1 MKADFDSTIL
11 HYRKKAVEL
20 ASRYESAEV
29 TRLQIDLR
37 DAMAR
42 RRTVLELGCGSGR
55 DAAFLNRI
63 SSTTS
68 LTATDASPEMLREAA
83 RIHPEIAGILDELVL
98 PRDLHSLVRAGRR
111 FSGIY
116 SIATLMHLSPE
127 DIEETIG
134 LLELVTEPGGIVF
147 LSVCTEKDEPLEEEG
162 QCLFTIKP
170 PKWWKKQLEK
180 TGFRI
185 IDLKIT
191 PDGLARK
198 NTSWLNITAVR

>member
-11 HYRKKAVEL
+11 HYRKKAVSL
-20 ASRYESAEV
+20 AARYESAEV

-42 RRTVLELGCGSGR
+42 RHNVLELGCGSGR
-55 DAAFLNRI
+55 DAAFLNRLGRAGE
-63 SSTTS
+63 
-68 LTATDASPEMLREAA
+68 LTATDASPEMLREAK
-83 RIHPEIAGILDELVL
+83 RIHPEIADILQELVL
-98 PRDLHSLVRAGRR
+98 PQGLKPLARAARK

-127 DIEETIG
+127 KIEETLS
-134 LLELVTEPGGIVF
+134 LLQLITEPGGILF
-147 LSVCTEKDEPLEEEG
+147 LSVCTERELNLKEEDERI
-162 QCLFTIKP
+162 FTIKP
-170 PKWWKKQLEK
+170 PKWWKKQLENIA
-180 TGFRI
+180 FRV